1 MRTGECEAI
10 TGSARSRLASAVSFM
25 WSERMIP
32 VRRGVSQASIRVR
45 REFVRLGRR
54 SILRHMARKRRWVK
68 QGVGRIR
75 SGRDWG
81 LILIRRG
88 IHDGLL
94 YGKLR
99 VRGVSLS
106 DIMEP

>member
-25 WSERMIP
+25 WSKRMIP
-32 VRRGVSQASIRVR
+32 VRKGLSRASIRVR

-75 SGRDWG
+75 PRRDRG
-81 LILIRRG
+81 LILVRRG
-88 IHDGLL
+88 IQDGLL
-94 YGKLR
+94 YGK
-99 VRGVSLS
+99 VTV
-106 DIMEP
+106 